1 MSDSLQD
8 VNDSITS
15 LTLAHAPKL
24 TARLEAR
31 SNAMHRA
38 AFQLALSTILL
49 FTARQGSAQTPVK
62 PPPPEDIRC
71 VIVAMQLSVS
81 NDPAQR
87 TGGSMLA
94 MYYVGRLDQY
104 PAKVLEDAI
113 FKELPA
119 MTPDLFKFEAGRCGG
134 ILIEKGQVLTQIG
147 KNITQRAQEPQKH
160 VPPAASPP
168 TPQPETKPNEK

>member
-1 MSDSLQD
+1 VRQ
-8 VNDSITS
+8 
-15 LTLAHAPKL
+15 KL
-24 TARLEAR
+24 TTRLDAR

-38 AFQLALSTILL
+38 AFLVAVATMLL
-49 FTARQGSAQTPVK
+49 VTAGQAKAQTPARL
-62 PPPPEDIRC
+62 PPPEDIRC

-87 TGGSMLA
+87 TAGNMLA

-104 PAKVLEDAI
+104 SEKVLEDAV

-119 MTPDLFKFEAGRCGG
+119 MTPELFKFEAGRCGG

-147 KNITQRAQEPQKH
+147 KNITQRAQGTQKQ

-168 TPQPETKPNEK
+168 TPPPETKPNDK